1 VLGGIAAQG
10 FTGGLLKTD
19 QMRRY
24 QPAKDQK
31 MAVAEPSPQRLKKT
45 LYFFGQTRYLNHGWP
60 LEERMKGWL
69 SSFLLLRRAGQQVPL
84 NPSRDFTAIKEG
96 QTAFQKLS
104 TCKL

>member
-1 VLGGIAAQG
+1 MLGGIVAQG

-19 QMRRY
+19 QVRRY

-60 LEERMKGWL
+60 LEERMKG
-69 SSFLLLRRAGQQVPL
+69 
-84 NPSRDFTAIKEG
+84 
-96 QTAFQKLS
+96 
-104 TCKL
+104 